1 MVIFKQLIVSF
12 LIASQVLQGNIME
25 VDRDIMNTN
34 PALIDIYLNALKMK
48 ESTNNYLA
56 KHSPSVIEDFVTG
69 KPIRVQALGAYGILD
84 INWDVWSKQAGLAGA
99 DWKDKAAQDAVAK
112 YKVQEYFNKFGSW
125 DLVSVAWFAGP
136 GDARDLKNTGTLDM
150 SQQDSNGTDIA
161 DYVAGMNKLIGE
173 ELMNIEVPME
183 TFTMPSTVAGPP
195 TPPVIAKQKDNQEV
209 FAAQILDAMTKA
221 NAGGMR
227 PSFESQVPAEA
238 GDFAD
243 RVAVSKVRRG
253 EIGQDKIQEVNQYA
267 QTIEQAFQQY
277 LDAVNNG

>member
-1 MVIFKQLIVSF
+1 MVIFKKLIISL
-12 LIASQVLQGNIME
+12 LIASQVLQGNVME
-25 VDRDIMNTN
+25 VDREIMNTN
-34 PALIDIYLNALKMK
+34 PALIDIYLSALRMK

-173 ELMNIEVPME
+173 ELMNIEVPMQTFE
-183 TFTMPSTVAGPP
+183 TPRIYSGPVEVQGASQDQD
-195 TPPVIAKQKDNQEV
+195 TV
-209 FAAQILDAMTKA
+209 FAAQILNSLTKA
-221 NAGGMR
+221 NAGGVR
-227 PSFESQVPAEA
+227 PSLDGDYKSQVPAAA
-238 GDFAD
+238 GEMD
-243 RVAVSKVRRG
+243 VTKLKTEIRRN
-253 EIGQDKIQEVNQYA
+253 EMK
-267 QTIEQAFQQY
+267 
-277 LDAVNNG
+277 

>member
-1 MVIFKQLIVSF
+1 
-12 LIASQVLQGNIME
+12 ME

-34 PALIDIYLNALKMK
+34 PALIDIYLSALRMK

-173 ELMNIEVPME
+173 ELMNIEVPMQTFE
-183 TFTMPSTVAGPP
+183 TPRIYSGPVEVQGASQDQD
-195 TPPVIAKQKDNQEV
+195 TV
-209 FAAQILDAMTKA
+209 FAAQILNSLTKA
-221 NAGGMR
+221 NAGGVR
-227 PSFESQVPAEA
+227 PSLDGDYKSQVPAAA
-238 GDFAD
+238 GEMD
-243 RVAVSKVRRG
+243 VTKLKTEIRRN
-253 EIGQDKIQEVNQYA
+253 EMK
-267 QTIEQAFQQY
+267 
-277 LDAVNNG
+277 